1 MDLWDLLRVVVRR
14 WYVSFPLLIIA
25 AAVALQMSTRVDA
38 EYSAQSSLI
47 LVGPTS
53 TGSEAGAA
61 DSAFVN
67 PYLSFSS
74 SLATTAQLLQLS
86 MSSGAARRSVAELG
100 LASNYEV
107 TLVSRSPILKV
118 SVETGDPVVAVE
130 TLDEVARL
138 IEDELD
144 ERQDAIDAPANKRI
158 TVSRLSEGEVPV
170 AQLGSQNRVRIIFA
184 GVGIAAA
191 VAAAFLFEGAAT
203 VLNRRG
209 AARSAAEGAEAAK
222 QEPAAVVPR
231 TDDDTS
237 VVTAEE
243 VNADNASGSAQE
255 GADDTSDAARAGADD
270 HGASLAEP
278 RPAAEGEDPVAPK
291 EPLRK

>member
-1 MDLWDLLRVVVRR
+1 MDLWDLLRVVARR

-25 AAVALQMSTRVDA
+25 AVVALQMSTRVDA
-38 EYSAQSSLI
+38 EYSAQTSLI

-53 TGSEAGAA
+53 TGSEAGGA

-86 MSSGAARRSVAELG
+86 MSSGAPRRSVAELG
-100 LASNYEV
+100 LASNYDI
-107 TLVSRSPILKV
+107 TLLSRSPILNV

-138 IEDELD
+138 IEAELD
-144 ERQDAIDAPANKRI
+144 ERQDAIDAPADKRI
-158 TVSRLSEGEVPV
+158 TVLRISEGDVPV
-170 AQLGSQNRVRIIFA
+170 AQLGSQNRVRLIFA

-203 VLNRRG
+203 VLNRRR
-209 AARSAAEGAEAAK
+209 AASSAAEGAEAAK
-222 QEPAAVVPR
+222 QEPVAVVPR

-243 VNADNASGSAQE
+243 VNADDASGSARE
-255 GADDTSDAARAGADD
+255 DADDTSDAARTGADD

-278 RPAAEGEDPVAPK
+278 RPAAEGNDPVAPK
-291 EPLRK
+291 EPLRR

>member
-1 MDLWDLLRVVVRR
+1 M
-14 WYVSFPLLIIA
+14 
-25 AAVALQMSTRVDA
+25 
-38 EYSAQSSLI
+38 
-47 LVGPTS
+47 
-53 TGSEAGAA
+53 
-61 DSAFVN
+61 
-67 PYLSFSS
+67 
-74 SLATTAQLLQLS
+74 
-86 MSSGAARRSVAELG
+86 
-100 LASNYEV
+100 
-107 TLVSRSPILKV
+107 
-118 SVETGDPVVAVE
+118 
-130 TLDEVARL
+130 ARL
-138 IEDELD
+138 IEDELG

-158 TVSRLSEGEVPV
+158 TVSLLSEGDVPV

-203 VLNRRG
+203 VRNRRR

-243 VNADNASGSAQE
+243 VNAD
-255 GADDTSDAARAGADD
+255 DTSDAARAGADD

-278 RPAAEGEDPVAPK
+278 RPTAEGDDPVAPK
-291 EPLRK
+291 EPLRR